1 MAEHLSNKHNTNNEH
16 YMSAFTI
23 FFIVVTLLYVI
34 YYAAIIT
41 IDMNAKPKSES
52 DNSET
57 MDTEGMVPDSDG
69 TEASEDD
76 DEPAST
82 PIEEN
87 ESSSDEQ
94 PVIDAQPIPEDEFI
108 PSDVVPVDDNPYGL
122 TDEED
127 TPSDEP
133 KDEHA
138 QEPEVANAPSE
149 EVETPA
155 EDKEP
160 EVKVFEPEPTNG
172 GLAVDINNSN
182 ETIQAES
189 MTPCMPNML
198 ASEVFSIMNVQHAYS
213 KPAADKQSE
222 ESTEQK
228 EESTLSDNTPMP
240 HDEESGTI
248 DRI

>member
-1 MAEHLSNKHNTNNEH
+1 MAERLSIKHNTNNEH

-57 MDTEGMVPDSDG
+57 MDTEGMVPDSEG
-69 TEASEDD
+69 TESSEED
-76 DEPAST
+76 DEPTST
-82 PIEEN
+82 PIEES

-94 PVIDAQPIPEDEFI
+94 PIIGAQPIPDDEFI
-108 PSDVVPVDDNPYGL
+108 PSDAVPVNDNPYGL
-122 TDEED
+122 MDEEE
-127 TPSDEP
+127 TSSDDPNE
-133 KDEHA
+133 EHA
-138 QEPEVANAPSE
+138 QEPEEKKTPSE

-182 ETIQAES
+182 ESIQAES

-213 KPAADKQSE
+213 KPATDKNE

-240 HDEESGTI
+240 HDEESGII